1 MNHAREGA
9 FQTFTAPLRSII
21 RVPYTK
27 HNHKQNLLDEIYE
40 NKVWVKLVGRKLLG
54 NDSIRGWN
62 ETDTFSRENF
72 SCRLRVVRPRNFRWI
87 FKRRSPTRAS
97 LPFHAQGPHVE
108 SLVRLSYMHTDTG
121 KVKVSSPARAPR
133 SSWTLC
139 ELVVY
144 RVEIFR
150 VTSSGMRGRCGSIS
164 PLSSFFSSFTE
175 DRRRKKSNETF
186 LFFFFW
192 KNSKNRFEKEFL
204 STRESSLSLSLSLI
218 DSQGKT
224 DRRDGRRRWDR
235 WGKFVKSI
243 YRGS

>member
-62 ETDTFSRENF
+62 ETDTFSHENF

-108 SLVRLSYMHTDTG
+108 SLVASRICTRTQARWRYRVLLELHGQVERCASLSCIELKFLGSPRVECAAGAAASRHFLL
-121 KVKVSSPARAPR
+121 SSPRSPR
-133 SSWTLC
+133 IVAERNRT
-139 ELVVY
+139 
-144 RVEIFR
+144 RR
-150 VTSSGMRGRCGSIS
+150 
-164 PLSSFFSSFTE
+164 FFSFSFGKILKTVS
-175 DRRRKKSNETF
+175 R
-186 LFFFFW
+186 
-192 KNSKNRFEKEFL
+192 KNSYRRENR
-204 STRESSLSLSLSLI
+204 LSLSLSLI

-224 DRRDGRRRWDR
+224 DGRDGKRRWDR